1 MTTLTKPKLL
11 TAEDLL
17 RLDAEGIKGELI
29 RGVFCETM
37 STGVTH
43 GEIVMNLGG
52 ELRNFVRPRRLG
64 RIIGSDS
71 GILLERDPTTVREPD
86 IAFISA
92 EQYPLG
98 TRVSGYYEGVP
109 ELVVEI
115 ASPSD
120 TLQSVNDKALMWQ
133 RYGVLLVWVVLPE
146 TRSVDVYPPS
156 GQVFTLGDGDTLDG
170 GVAIPGFTCSVNDIF
185 DS

>member
-1 MTTLTKPKLL
+1 
-11 TAEDLL
+11 
-17 RLDAEGIKGELI
+17 
-29 RGVFCETM
+29 M

-115 ASPSD
+115 ASPTPWTRLSWRRRCH
-120 TLQSVNDKALMWQ
+120 T
-133 RYGVLLVWVVLPE
+133 GIHLLGKRHIRQL
-146 TRSVDVYPPS
+146 
-156 GQVFTLGDGDTLDG
+156 G
-170 GVAIPGFTCSVNDIF
+170 GVGISSHSRWPRRFGLRVVCLLAYRSADLRHERTYHADC
-185 DS
+185 